1 MKTSKL
7 HFTRRQAMAKL
18 GMAAGSAILAQGMAA
33 ARPAGYRPILAAES
47 YIWLEE
53 FQASK
58 QTLADGIPEMC
69 EGFHRAGFENV
80 ELDEDFLVDKL
91 RAETLEQLTR
101 NQLRLLSVYANSV
114 MHTPDVA
121 EKSIARI
128 VALARSLKSTGFQ
141 AIITD
146 PLPRPDHQPK
156 SEAELALQ
164 SRSLNALASQLQ
176 TLGIR
181 LIVHH
186 HTPELADNARE
197 WRYELAH
204 TDPRLVLCCV
214 DVDWAVRGRQQPLL
228 FIKACGNRLA
238 SLHLRNDKNG
248 VWMEDFGP
256 GDIDYHPIARYLRGI
271 NYQGFLI
278 VELAYERKTRV
289 TRPLAEDLLRSRLYA
304 QKVFEL

>member
-1 MKTSKL
+1 
-7 HFTRRQAMAKL
+7 MAKL
-18 GMAAGSAILAQGMAA
+18 GMAAGSVILAQGAA
-33 ARPAGYRPILAAES
+33 TAHPSGYHPILAAES

-53 FQASK
+53 FQARK

-80 ELDEDFLVDKL
+80 ELDENFLVDNF
-91 RAETLEQLTR
+91 RAETLEQLAR

-114 MHTPDVA
+114 MHTPEAA

-128 VALARSLKSTGFQ
+128 VALAQSLKPTGFQ

-156 SEAELALQ
+156 PEAELALQ
-164 SRSLNALASQLQ
+164 SSSLNALASQLGK
-176 TLGIR
+176 LGVR

-214 DVDWAVRGRQQPLL
+214 DVDWAVRGGQQPLP

-238 SLHLRNDKNG
+238 SLHLRNDHQG

-256 GDIDYHPIARYLRGI
+256 GDIDYHPIARYLQGI

-289 TRPLAEDLLRSRLYA
+289 TRPLAEDLRRSRLYA
-304 QKVFEL
+304 QKVFGL